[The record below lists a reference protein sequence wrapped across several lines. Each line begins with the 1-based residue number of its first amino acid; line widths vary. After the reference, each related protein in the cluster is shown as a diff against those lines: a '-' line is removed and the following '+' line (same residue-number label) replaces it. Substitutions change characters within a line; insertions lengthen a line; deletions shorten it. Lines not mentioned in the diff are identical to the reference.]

1 MAAQGFTEEEKD
13 LYVTAYVLSSQLNTQ
28 LMSGE
33 KEKVIFRNCK
43 RLVDAFR
50 EKLAQSNV
58 ELFPTMAADLDRL
71 KAERLNDVR
80 EYTAALDRF
89 TGPYGDAMLSNPRT
103 LLPEQHFRLKEA
115 IRKQVRKTM
124 KDERFN
130 EVEPPSELQ
139 EFTERKCRNCG
150 RSENDLKDDEKMR
163 LCSGCKSVCYC
174 SGNCQKTDWKFH
186 KSDCKRVSSSSGGS
200 RRRLKRS
207 MRRRSRRS

>member
-13 LYVTAYVLSSQLNTQ
+13 LYVTAYILSSQLNTQ

-80 EYTAALDRF
+80 EYSAALDRF

-139 EFTERKCRNCG
+139 EFSERKCRNCG
-150 RSENDLKDDEKMR
+150 RSEYDLEKGDKMK

-174 SGNCQKTDWKFH
+174 SGTCQQTDWKFH

-207 MRRRSRRS
+207 RRRSRRC